1 MKMNHYLYTENTPLS
16 MNLAF
21 NKKQS
26 DLRKK
31 LVISIQ

>member
-1 MKMNHYLYTENTPLS
+1 MDLENTNES

-26 DLRKK
+26 DSKGK
-31 LVISIQ
+31 TGYISIMKKKF